1 MAKSAPRRPV
11 SRDHAAVPEEL
22 LVHVESRDELREWL
36 RTHAAAS
43 PTVWLVTWKR
53 ATGRPAPT
61 YDEVVEEA
69 LCFGWID
76 STARTID
83 DERSALRLSRRKPG
97 SGWSRSNKIRLERL
111 EREGRMTDAGR
122 AVVERARADGSWE
135 LLDAVENLEVPADLA
150 ASLAAH
156 PGATEQFD
164 GFPRGEKRR
173 LLEWVVQ
180 AKRPETRRKRVDEI
194 AAAAERGERANQW
207 IPKDKR

>member
-1 MAKSAPRRPV
+1 
-11 SRDHAAVPEEL
+11 VPEEI

-36 RTHAAAS
+36 QAQGADS
-43 PTVWLVTWKR
+43 PSIWLVTWKR
-53 ATGRPAPT
+53 ATNRPAPS
-61 YDEVVEEA
+61 YDEIVEEA

-97 SGWSRSNKIRLERL
+97 SGWSRSNKVRLERL

-122 AVVERARADGSWE
+122 AVVDRARADGSWE
-135 LLDAVENLEVPADLA
+135 LLDAVENLEVPDDLA
-150 ASLAAH
+150 AALAAR
-156 PGATEQFD
+156 PGAAEAFD

-173 LLEWVVQ
+173 LLEWIVQ
-180 AKRPETRRKRVDEI
+180 AKRAETRRRRVEET

-207 IPKDKR
+207 IPKEKR